1 MQSKL
6 TFEKPLIELEEHLNQ
21 LKSFAQK
28 HPDLD
33 ISEGLKALERNTR
46 ALNRKSVQ
54 TLSRWDK
61 VWFARHELRPQSFSY
76 IESIFE
82 NPIELYGDKLYS
94 DDRALVGGLAW
105 FEKQPVVYL
114 AQQKGRNLSERQ
126 EMNFGYTHPEGYR
139 KALRLMEFAE
149 KFNRPVICFV
159 DTPGAHFDGGS
170 EERGQSIAIAENLA
184 KMSQLQVP
192 ILVILIGEGG
202 SGGALAIGIGDR
214 VLMMENS
221 IYCVAPPEACS
232 GIVWKDDGEH
242 APEAAEALRPLAA
255 DLIEFGII
263 DEIIPEPVGGAHR
276 NPTQAIKNVKK
287 TMTRHF
293 HQLLEVNLANLLENR
308 YNRYRNIGVFDNEQ
322 L

>member
-21 LKSFAQK
+21 LRVFAQE

-33 ISEGLKALERNTR
+33 ISEGLKVLDKNVK
-46 ALNRKSVQ
+46 ALNRKATQ
-54 TLSRWDK
+54 MLSRWDK

-82 NPIELYGDKLYS
+82 NPIELHGDKLYG

-105 FEKQPVVYL
+105 FEKQPIVYL
-114 AQQKGRNLSERQ
+114 AQQKGRNLLERQ

-149 KFNRPVICFV
+149 RFNRPIICLI
-159 DTPGAHFDGGS
+159 DTPGAHFDAGS
-170 EERGQSIAIAENLA
+170 EERGQSVAIAENLA

-192 ILVILIGEGG
+192 ILVVLIGEGG
-202 SGGALAIGIGDR
+202 SGGALALGIGDR
-214 VLMMENS
+214 VLMMENA

-263 DEIIPEPVGGAHR
+263 DEIIREPLGGAHR

-287 TMTRHF
+287 AMTRHF
-293 HQLLEVNLANLLENR
+293 HQLLEVNLASLLENR
-308 YNRYRNIGVFDNEQ
+308 YNRYRNIGVFDDDQ
-322 L
+322 S